1 MNAAVPILR
10 GSTHRCQQQGP
21 RGSHTLC
28 SRSAAH
34 PKCSHFNTRGK
45 QMSFVSRTW
54 ESNQPP
60 WPCGQRHS
68 AFSKQATSEPGRP
81 HHPSVTS
88 MRQTFLRAS
97 SETANKLPR
106 KPLKKHIQEALVH
119 PHVPASLARAGG
131 KARRVPRGHLS
142 TTVPKVSGFLLAPA
156 TQPWWAEVCRAAP
169 ELQAA
174 MILHLAAAR
183 AKVEEAAELLA

>member
-1 MNAAVPILR
+1 MNAAVPVLR
-10 GSTHRCQQQGP
+10 GSTHGCQQQGP

-60 WPCGQRHS
+60 WPCGQQHS
-68 AFSKQATSEPGRP
+68 VFSKQATSEPGRP

-131 KARRVPRGHLS
+131 RRGEYPGAISQPRCQRLVGSCWPLPRS
-142 TTVPKVSGFLLAPA
+142 RGGQRS
-156 TQPWWAEVCRAAP
+156 AEQLRSC
-169 ELQAA
+169 QAA